1 VTFSFNSSVY
11 TLRFIDEGMFEWA
24 TDDMKTY
31 GKVELIFDGKTVLGL
46 DISNDLSKGDLASW
60 WMRDVYALLP
70 GPWMKELIEMAAYI
84 DGTKERERTQWRN
97 NDALER
103 ARGIQLPPDI
113 AGKE

>member
-1 VTFSFNSSVY
+1 
-11 TLRFIDEGMFEWA
+11 
-24 TDDMKTY
+24 
-31 GKVELIFDGKTVLGL
+31 
-46 DISNDLSKGDLASW
+46 
-60 WMRDVYALLP
+60 MRDVYALLP

-103 ARGIQLPPDI
+103 ARGMQLPPDI